1 MPPEIG
7 PNSALI
13 KVKWRLPSIYC
24 FIPAAACPLVHVILY
39 SQEYQRKLVART
51 SVLQAA
57 CKEGQS
63 VKTTIGVLVFVCSA
77 SASIAQQQAAAPV
90 KMECRDFST
99 SGNALAA
106 NESLVNGLACHVVG
120 AKQDAA
126 AKSVANVTPP
136 SANQTPADTQPS
148 ENFSAPVPV
157 DTRIQAGATVFIV
170 PMEGFENYLAAA
182 LQKKSVPLVPV
193 ASEQQARY
201 ILKGTSEEK
210 KPGWAKMVM
219 MKQIHSDDAASVQM
233 IDRKT
238 GAIVFAYSVNKK
250 NTLHG
255 QQTTAEACAK
265 HLKEQIEKK

>member
-1 MPPEIG
+1 
-7 PNSALI
+7 L
-13 KVKWRLPSIYC
+13 
-24 FIPAAACPLVHVILY
+24 
-39 SQEYQRKLVART
+39 
-51 SVLQAA
+51 
-57 CKEGQS
+57 
-63 VKTTIGVLVFVCSA
+63 KTTIGVLVFVCSA
-77 SASIAQQQAAAPV
+77 CASFAQQQAPGPV
-90 KMECRDFST
+90 KMECRDVAT
-99 SGNALAA
+99 SGNVLAA

-120 AKQDAA
+120 AKQDIQPAGAA
-126 AKSVANVTPP
+126 VKSAANVTTQ
-136 SANQTPADTQPS
+136 SANQTPADPQQS

-157 DTRIQAGATVFIV
+157 DTRIMAGATVFIV
-170 PMEGFENYLAAA
+170 PMDGFENYLAAA

-201 ILKGTSEEK
+201 VLKGTSEEK

-233 IDRKT
+233 VDRKS